1 MKMKLFRFL
10 VVAMLLAGT
19 AVLLRA
25 RNTGESLPAHQ
36 PLAEFPMQAG
46 PWRGQDVPLQPEVRA
61 ILGDGDFLMRYYRAP
76 DQPWVDFFLA
86 YFPTQ
91 RTGST
96 IHSPQNCL
104 PGAGW
109 SPVNFARI
117 PLPMAGP
124 GEPKVNRYVIS
135 KGMDRQLVIYWYQSN
150 GRVVASEYWAKIFL
164 VADSLRR
171 NRSDG
176 ALLRVVTPI
185 YGGESEASAEQ
196 RAMSFIGEIYPQL
209 DLFVPR

>member
-1 MKMKLFRFL
+1 MSGKLIRFL
-10 VVAMLLAGT
+10 VAAGLLAGT
-19 AVLLRA
+19 AAFLRA
-25 RNTGESLPAHQ
+25 RDRGETLPDHR
-36 PLAEFPMQAG
+36 PLAEFPMQVG
-46 PWRGQDVPLQPEVRA
+46 PWSGETVTLQPEVKE
-61 ILGDGDFLMRYYRAP
+61 ILGEGDFLVRFYRAP
-76 DQPWVDFFLA
+76 QQPYIDFFMA

-117 PLPMAGP
+117 PLPFGARGQN
-124 GEPKVNRYVIS
+124 VNRYVIS
-135 KGMDRQLVIYWYQSN
+135 KGMDRQLVLYWYQSN
-150 GRVVASEYWAKIFL
+150 GRIVASEYWAKIFL
-164 VADSLRR
+164 VADSIRR

-185 YGGESEASAEQ
+185 ARGESEASAEE
-196 RAMSFIGEIYPQL
+196 RAKNFVAAIFPQL
-209 DLFVPR
+209 DRFVPQ

>member
-1 MKMKLFRFL
+1 MKSNLIRFV
-10 VVAMLLAGT
+10 VVAVLLAGT

-25 RNTGESLPAHQ
+25 RDRGETLPLRQ

-46 PWRGQDVPLQPEVRA
+46 PWRGEDIPLQPEIKA
-61 ILGDGDFLMRYYRAP
+61 ILGDGDFMVRFYRAP
-76 DQPWVDFFLA
+76 EQPYIDFFLA

-109 SPVNFARI
+109 SPVNFSRI
-117 PLPMAGP
+117 PLPFAGP
-124 GEPKVNRYVIS
+124 GEHKVNRYVIS
-135 KGMDRQLVIYWYQSN
+135 KGLDRQLVLYWYQSN

-164 VADSLRR
+164 VTDSIRR

-185 YGGESEASAEQ
+185 ARGESEASAEQ
-196 RAMSFIGEIYPQL
+196 RAMSFVGEIYPQL
-209 DLFVPR
+209 DRFIPR

>member
-1 MKMKLFRFL
+1 MKMKLIRFL
-10 VVAMLLAGT
+10 VVVILLAGT
-19 AVLLRA
+19 GVFLRA
-25 RNTGESLPAHQ
+25 RDRGEALPAHQ
-36 PLAEFPMQAG
+36 PLAEFPKEAG
-46 PWRGQDVPLQPEVRA
+46 AWRGEDVPLQPEVKE
-61 ILGDGDFLMRYYRAP
+61 ILGDGDFLVRFYRAP
-76 DQPWVDFFLA
+76 EQPYIDFFLA

-109 SPVNFARI
+109 SPLNFTRI
-117 PLPMAGP
+117 TLPFAGP
-124 GEPKVNRYVIS
+124 GEQKVNRYVIS
-135 KGMDRQLVIYWYQSN
+135 KGLDRQLVLYWYQSN

-164 VADSLRR
+164 VADSIHR

-185 YGGESEASAEQ
+185 ARGESEASAEQ
-196 RAMSFIGEIYPQL
+196 RALNFVSEIYPQL
-209 DLFVPR
+209 DRFIPR

>member
-1 MKMKLFRFL
+1 MKPLRFAVVVVLL
-10 VVAMLLAGT
+10 VGAG
-19 AVLLRA
+19 VFLRA
-25 RNTGESLPAHQ
+25 RDRGETLPSRTA
-36 PLAEFPMQAG
+36 LAEFPKEAG
-46 PWRGQDVPLQPEVRA
+46 AWHSEDVPLGPEVKEV
-61 ILGDGDFLMRYYRAP
+61 LGDGDFLLRIYRSP
-76 DQPWVDFFLA
+76 GQPFVDFFLA

-109 SPVNFARI
+109 SPVDFARI
-117 PLPMAGP
+117 SLPFASG
-124 GEPKVNRYVIS
+124 GKVTVNRYVIS
-135 KGMDRQLVIYWYQSN
+135 KGLDRQLVLYWYQSN

-164 VADSLRR
+164 VTDSIRR

-185 YGGESEASAEQ
+185 ARGESAESAEQ
-196 RAMSFIGEIYPQL
+196 RALGFAREIFPQL
-209 DLFVPR
+209 DRFVPR